1 MLPPDWRISFQRVQD
16 AYFHF
21 PLKTISLASLVRRLT
36 LRSPF
41 LYFLHPLPS
50 FRTNTESEVALF
62 PATIFPLYPTLN
74 TVMETHSRPVNVER
88 NENKFVL
95 IFGLI
100 SCSVF
105 HSLRHPARKWQGT
118 WAEFFE
124 PNKKISSRFLRK
136 NSQEMKKLPGKRL
149 NIFLIVNINKYFCK
163 SKRGNVFC
171 SNSDCHEH
179 FCRLSNLIS
188 FHDVWCI
195 VWMLKI

>member
-21 PLKTISLASLVRRLT
+21 PLKTIPLASLVRRLT
-36 LRSPF
+36 LRSLF
-41 LYFLHPLPS
+41 LYFLHPLSP
-50 FRTNTESEVALF
+50 FCTNTEPEVALF

-74 TVMETHSRPVNVER
+74 TVMETHSRPVHVER

-105 HSLRHPARKWQGT
+105 HSLRHHARKWR
-118 WAEFFE
+118 ERSSLN
-124 PNKKISSRFLRK
+124 PKKSRRDFYEKIVKRWK
-136 NSQEMKKLPGKRL
+136 NSREKGQIYFWLW
-149 NIFLIVNINKYFCK
+149 ILINTSANLKGVMF
-163 SKRGNVFC
+163 

-179 FCRLSNLIS
+179 FCHLNNI
-188 FHDVWCI
+188 
-195 VWMLKI
+195 